1 MTELAL
7 PTLPAAAMSR
17 AMVANNL
24 PVPSALGS
32 LDAYI
37 GAVHQIPVL
46 SVEDEQALARRLRAD
61 NDLGAAREL
70 VLSHLRFVVHV
81 ARGYNGYGL
90 PLGDLIQEGNIGL
103 MKAIKRFDPD
113 VGVRLVSFAVHWIR
127 AEMHEFILKNWR
139 IVKVATTKAQRKLFF
154 NLRKSK
160 TRLGWLNAEEVRA
173 VAADLNVSE
182 REVREMESR
191 LSGRDIGFD
200 LGSDDDDDHA
210 PPAPAA
216 YLMAREDDPSQ
227 AYERADSE
235 DNQLELLREGLSQL
249 DNRSRDIIKR
259 RWLDDGNKVTLQE
272 LADEYGV
279 SAERIRQVEANA
291 LKKMKA
297 LFVA

>member
-1 MTELAL
+1 MTEAVLSTDTSLSNAL
-7 PTLPAAAMSR
+7 
-17 AMVANNL
+17 VANNL
-24 PVPSALGS
+24 PVPSAIGS

-37 GAVHQIPVL
+37 GAVHRIPVL
-46 SVEDEQALARRLRAD
+46 SVEDEQALARQFRDAD
-61 NDLGAAREL
+61 DLEAARQL
-70 VLSHLRFVVHV
+70 VMSHLRFVVHV

-103 MKAIKRFDPD
+103 MKAVKRFDPD

-127 AEMHEFILKNWR
+127 AEMHEFILRNWR

-182 REVREMESR
+182 REVLEMESR

-200 LGSDDDDDHA
+200 LSSDDDDDHA

-216 YLMAREDDPSQ
+216 YLMAQDEGPAQ
-227 AYERADSE
+227 AYERNDTE
-235 DNQLELLREGLSQL
+235 DNQLELLREGLARL
-249 DNRSRDIIKR
+249 DARSRDIIRR

-279 SAERIRQVEANA
+279 SAERIRQVESNA

-297 LFVA
+297 LFAA

>member
-1 MTELAL
+1 MIAMNQTS
-7 PTLPAAAMSR
+7 AAT

-24 PVPSALGS
+24 PIPSALGS

-46 SVEDEQALARRLRAD
+46 TVEDEQSLARRFRD
-61 NDLGAAREL
+61 GEDLDAAREL
-70 VLSHLRFVVHV
+70 VHSHLRFVVHV

-90 PLGDLIQEGNIGL
+90 QLGDLIQEGNIGL
-103 MKAIKRFDPD
+103 MKAVKRFDPGM
-113 VGVRLVSFAVHWIR
+113 GVRLVSFAVHWIR

-160 TRLGWLNAEEVRA
+160 KRLGWLNAEEVRA

-182 REVREMESR
+182 REVMEMESR

-200 LGSDDDDDHA
+200 LSSDEDDDHA

-235 DNQLELLREGLSQL
+235 DNQLELLREGLLQL
-249 DNRSRDIIKR
+249 DARSRDIIRR
-259 RWLDDGNKVTLQE
+259 RWLDADNKVTLQE

>member
-1 MTELAL
+1 MSPTRAL
-7 PTLPAAAMSR
+7 
-17 AMVANNL
+17 VAHNL

-37 GAVHQIPVL
+37 SAVHQIPVL
-46 SVEDEQALARRLRAD
+46 AVEDERALANRLRND
-61 NDLGAAREL
+61 NDLQAAQEL

-81 ARGYNGYGL
+81 ARGYSGYGL
-90 PLGDLIQEGNIGL
+90 QLGDLIQEGNIGL

-154 NLRKSK
+154 NLRKSR
-160 TRLGWLNAEEVRA
+160 TRLGWMNAEEVRA

-182 REVREMESR
+182 REVLEMESR

-200 LGSDDDDDHA
+200 APSDEDDEHA
-210 PPAPAA
+210 PPSPSA
-216 YLMAREDDPSQ
+216 YLRTNDEDPSQ

-235 DNQLELLREGLSQL
+235 DHQLSLLREGLAEL
-249 DNRSRDIIKR
+249 DARSRDIVRR
-259 RWLDDGNKVTLQE
+259 RWLDESKVTLQE

-279 SAERIRQVEANA
+279 SAERIRQIEANA
-291 LKKMKA
+291 MKKMRTLLA
-297 LFVA
+297 A

>member
-1 MTELAL
+1 MTAMNQ
-7 PTLPAAAMSR
+7 TSAAT

-24 PVPSALGS
+24 PIPSALGS

-46 SVEDEQALARRLRAD
+46 TVEDEQSLARRFRD
-61 NDLGAAREL
+61 DEDLDAAREL
-70 VLSHLRFVVHV
+70 VHSHLRFVVHV

-90 PLGDLIQEGNIGL
+90 QLGDLIQEGNIGL
-103 MKAIKRFDPD
+103 MKAVKRFDPD
-113 VGVRLVSFAVHWIR
+113 MGVHLVSFAVHWIR

-160 TRLGWLNAEEVRA
+160 TRLGWMNDAEVTA
-173 VAADLNVSE
+173 VAADLNVSK
-182 REVREMESR
+182 REVLEMESR

-200 LGSDDDDDHA
+200 APVDEDDDHA
-210 PPAPAA
+210 PPSPGA
-216 YLMAREDDPSQ
+216 YLMTQDEDPSQ
-227 AYERADSE
+227 AYERVDSE
-235 DNQLELLREGLSQL
+235 DNQLELLREGMAGL
-249 DNRSRDIIKR
+249 DKRSRDIIAR
-259 RWLDDGNKVTLQE
+259 RWLDDDNKVTLQE

-279 SAERIRQVEANA
+279 SAERIRQIESNA

-297 LFVA
+297 LFAA

>member
-1 MTELAL
+1 MTAMNQ
-7 PTLPAAAMSR
+7 TSAAT

-24 PVPSALGS
+24 PIPNALGS

-46 SVEDEQALARRLRAD
+46 TVDEEQDLARRFRDAE
-61 NDLGAAREL
+61 DLDAAREL
-70 VLSHLRFVVHV
+70 VHSHLRFVVHV

-90 PLGDLIQEGNIGL
+90 QLGDLIQEGNIGL
-103 MKAIKRFDPD
+103 MKAVKRFDPD
-113 VGVRLVSFAVHWIR
+113 MGVRLVSFAVHWIR

-160 TRLGWLNAEEVRA
+160 TRLGWMNDAEVTA
-173 VAADLNVSE
+173 VAADLNVSK
-182 REVREMESR
+182 REVLEMESR

-200 LGSDDDDDHA
+200 APSDEDDDHA
-210 PPAPAA
+210 PPSPGA
-216 YLMAREDDPSQ
+216 YLMTQDEDPSQ

-235 DNQLELLREGLSQL
+235 GNKLELLREGMAGL
-249 DNRSRDIIKR
+249 DKRSRDIVMR
-259 RWLDDGNKVTLQE
+259 RWLDDDNKVTLQE

-279 SAERIRQVEANA
+279 SAERIRQIEANA

-297 LFVA
+297 LFAA

>member
-1 MTELAL
+1 MT
-7 PTLPAAAMSR
+7 PMTTTTLSYPL
-17 AMVANNL
+17 VANNL

-46 SVEDEQALARRLRAD
+46 SVEDEQTLAHRFRD
-61 NDLGAAREL
+61 GEDLDAAREL
-70 VLSHLRFVVHV
+70 VHSHLRFVVHV

-103 MKAIKRFDPD
+103 MKAVKRFDPE

-127 AEMHEFILKNWR
+127 AEMHEYILKNWR

-160 TRLGWLNAEEVRA
+160 KRLGWLNAAEVTA
-173 VAADLNVSE
+173 VAKDLNVSE
-182 REVREMESR
+182 REVLEMESR

-200 LGSDDDDDHA
+200 APSDEDDDHA
-210 PPAPAA
+210 PPSPAA
-216 YLMAREDDPSQ
+216 YLMTSEGDPSQ
-227 AYERADSE
+227 AYERMDSE
-235 DNQLELLREGLSQL
+235 DHQLQLLREGLGRL
-249 DNRSRDIIKR
+249 DERSRDIIKR
-259 RWLDDGNKVTLQE
+259 RWLDADSKITLQE

-291 LKKMKA
+291 LKKMKM
-297 LFVA
+297 LFAA